1 MLYLDNLKM
10 HILQKNVIFSIIG
23 KNMSYKEKMLHR
35 NTMLEENYKGV
46 VGHFN
51 LMKFFLN

>member
-1 MLYLDNLKM
+1 MLYQDNLKM

-35 NTMLEENYKGV
+35 NTMLEENYKEV

-51 LMKFFLN
+51 LTKFFLN